1 MMTTV
6 AAILFA
12 AACVPES
19 ADDESGNGYPTAGS
33 ETTDNEDGDAPVD
46 DEPDVPPVDDEPDEP
61 AEPDEPVIDEPDEP
75 DPDPP
80 PAADPVT
87 IEGRLLSG
95 PTAADEAVWDV
106 SGPAHHGSCES
117 ETDDTLWIWLFGNDD
132 TQPQDFVGVMA
143 PERPARQVGV
153 ELYTLDGSAQS
164 GMTIIVDTE
173 MGELLPLDN
182 FPHFGGTGFTG
193 GAGICENGNLLLFG
207 RMAGSFDTIGGTRYV
222 PIVDNP
228 DFGDGLTGST
238 FITLAPAGTGNVVIR
253 PEMSFDWSPD
263 PAAGVG
269 CGAVSFGPDQLPFAA
284 ELFDTILTY

>member
-1 MMTTV
+1 VTVSWFNNVMRNRLMMTTV

-46 DEPDVPPVDDEPDEP
+46 DEP
-61 AEPDEPVIDEPDEP
+61 
-75 DPDPP
+75 
-80 PAADPVT
+80 
-87 IEGRLLSG
+87 
-95 PTAADEAVWDV
+95 
-106 SGPAHHGSCES
+106 
-117 ETDDTLWIWLFGNDD
+117 DDTLWIWLFGNDD

-253 PEMSFDWSPD
+253 PEMRFDWSPD

-284 ELFDTILTY
+284 EFFDTILTY